1 MALYYQSI
9 KFDTVETTM
18 KSTRLDR
25 WVLILCTVTALYFVS
40 TTDRNAI
47 GQVVE
52 ADKPPDGIYAV
63 LKTAENRSDIKTPDQ
78 HRRIAKYPRLARWG
92 DTDPSIRFLLLK
104 TVPDVPLRLAADSV
118 TVEDGAD
125 GERLNVRLV
134 DESVDRLSRFT
145 AKHIGD
151 KAALILD
158 GQVVMVATVR
168 SVITGGE
175 MQISFCSEGNAEQLA
190 DKLRQR
196 SSLSTI
202 LPTAPQNK
210 R

>member
-1 MALYYQSI
+1 
-9 KFDTVETTM
+9 M
-18 KSTRLDR
+18 KSARPDR
-25 WVLILCTVTALYFVS
+25 WVLILCTVTALYFGS

-52 ADKPPDGIYAV
+52 ANKPPDGIYAV
-63 LKTAENRSDIKTPDQ
+63 FKTAENRSDIKTPDQ
-78 HRRIAKYPRLARWG
+78 HRRIVKYARLMRWG
-92 DTDPSIRFLLLK
+92 DTNPSISFLLLK

-118 TVEDGAD
+118 TVEDGVD

-175 MQISFCSEGNAEQLA
+175 IQISFCGEGNAQQLA

-196 SSLSTI
+196 SSVSTFV
-202 LPTAPQNK
+202 PTARQNK